1 MQKTHWS
8 HWFLAI
14 APLAFAFGCA
24 TSRPLDVHA
33 DDTLITSKVE
43 AKLTAD
49 PQTNPFEIDVDT
61 LNGQVRLRGM
71 VESEVERSQA
81 EQLARDTE
89 GVRSVD
95 NQLRIG
101 DLSVGENVSDAWLVT
116 KIATQLAVDP
126 EVDSR
131 DIDVDVLD
139 GQVTLS
145 GLVTTVRARQEAE
158 RIAKATDGVKAV
170 RNEIRVR

>member
-1 MQKTHWS
+1 MQKAVLLS
-8 HWFLAI
+8 I
-14 APLAFAFGCA
+14 ALLAFVVGCA
-24 TSRPLDVHA
+24 TSRPIDIHA
-33 DDTLITSKVE
+33 SDALITSKID

-49 PQTNPFEIDVDT
+49 PQTNLFEIDVDT

-71 VESEVERSQA
+71 VETEVERRQA
-81 EQLARDTE
+81 EQLARATE

-101 DLSVGENVSDAWLVT
+101 DLSLGQNLSDAWLVT
-116 KIATQLAVDP
+116 KVATQLAVDP
-126 EVDSR
+126 EVDSF
-131 DIDVDVLD
+131 DIDVDALD

-145 GLVTTVRARQEAE
+145 GLVTTPRVRQEAE
-158 RIAKATDGVKAV
+158 RIAKATEGVKAV

>member
-1 MQKTHWS
+1 MQKTLLLS
-8 HWFLAI
+8 I
-14 APLAFAFGCA
+14 AWLAFAVGCA
-24 TSRPLDVHA
+24 TSRPLDVYA
-33 DDTLITSKVE
+33 DDALITSKID

-61 LNGQVRLRGM
+61 LNGQVRLRGL

-81 EQLARDTE
+81 ERLARATE

-95 NQLRIG
+95 NQLGIG
-101 DLSVGENVSDAWLVT
+101 DLSLTQSLSDAWLAT
-116 KIATQLAVDP
+116 KVKSQLLVDP
-126 EVDSR
+126 EVDSF
-131 DIDVDVLD
+131 DIDVDALD

-145 GLVTTVRARQEAE
+145 GLVTELRVRQEAE
-158 RIAKATDGVKAV
+158 RIAKATEGVKAV

>member
-1 MQKTHWS
+1 MQKTLLLS
-8 HWFLAI
+8 LAQ
-14 APLAFAFGCA
+14 LAFATGCA

-33 DDTLITSKVE
+33 SDALITSKID

-61 LNGQVRLRGM
+61 LDGRVRLRGM
-71 VESEVERSQA
+71 VESEIERREA
-81 EQLARDTE
+81 EHLARATE

-101 DLSVGENVSDAWLVT
+101 DLSLAQNLSDAWLVT
-116 KIATQLAVDP
+116 KVATQLAVDP
-126 EVDSR
+126 EVDSF
-131 DIDVDVLD
+131 DIDVDALD

-145 GLVTTVRARQEAE
+145 GLVTGPRARQEAE
-158 RIAKATDGVKAV
+158 RIAEATDGVKAV